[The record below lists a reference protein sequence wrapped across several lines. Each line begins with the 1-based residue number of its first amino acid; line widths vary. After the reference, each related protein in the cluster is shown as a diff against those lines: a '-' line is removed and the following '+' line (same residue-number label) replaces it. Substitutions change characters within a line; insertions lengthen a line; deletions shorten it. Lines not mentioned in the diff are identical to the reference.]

1 MNKKTGLFIVA
12 ILLVAS
18 LSKAQNLSFGPMAGV
33 NFSNLSS
40 NDNTSTKTGLAAGAF
55 FNYSSKNWFGVGVQ
69 VLYNEL
75 GAKVKNVDN
84 SINLNYLQVPVLFTY
99 YFAGENT
106 AGSFRP
112 KLFVGPHV
120 NFLLNAKDKN
130 GIDLN
135 PNGQNFSST
144 DFGVT
149 VGGGFN
155 YALAD
160 QIWLNVD
167 ARYGLGLT
175 DATKST
181 TSNSMNRN
189 LGINV
194 GVSFPIGN
202 L

>member
-1 MNKKTGLFIVA
+1 MNRKSGLFIVVL
-12 ILLVAS
+12 LLVAS
-18 LSKAQNLSFGPMAGV
+18 LSKAQNLSFGPIVGA
-33 NFSNLSS
+33 NFSNLSA
-40 NDNTSTKTGLAAGAF
+40 NENTSTKAGLNAGAF
-55 FNYSSKNWFGVGVQ
+55 LNYSSKEWFGVGVQ
-69 VLYNEL
+69 VLYSEM
-75 GAKVKNVDN
+75 GAKLKNTDN
-84 SINLNYLQVPVLFTY
+84 SINLNYIQVPVLFTY
-99 YFAGENT
+99 YFNGGNKV
-106 AGSFRP
+106 GSFRP

-120 NFLLNAKDKN
+120 DFLLNAKDKDGN
-130 GIDLN
+130 NLN
-135 PNGQNFSST
+135 PNGQYYSSA
-144 DFGVT
+144 DLGLT

-160 QIWLNVD
+160 KIWLNID

-189 LGINV
+189 FGINV

>member
-1 MNKKTGLFIVA
+1 MNKKSGLFIVA

-18 LSKAQNLSFGPMAGV
+18 LSKAQNLSFGPSAGV

-40 NDNTSTKTGLAAGAF
+40 NSNTSTKTGLATGVF

-69 VLYNEL
+69 VLYSEL
-75 GAKVKNVDN
+75 GAKVKSTSN
-84 SINLNYLQVPVLFTY
+84 SINLNYIQVPVLFTY
-99 YFAGENT
+99 YFNGNNEV
-106 AGSFRP
+106 GSFRP

-120 NFLLNAKDKN
+120 DFLLNAKDKDGN
-130 GIDLN
+130 DLN
-135 PNGQNFSST
+135 PNGQFYSST
-144 DFGVT
+144 DLGVT

-160 QIWLNVD
+160 KIWLNVD

-189 LGINV
+189 IGINV
-194 GVSFPIGN
+194 GVSFPIGSI
-202 L
+202 